1 MMEIK
6 PYLLN
11 WIYNNAK
18 KGAKLPNLEE
28 KSITIIENRETE
40 VIPSEGY
47 DGLSKVNVLTNVP
60 TTDLNDYFTTTISD
74 GSSNGAGALQSIKA
88 FPNTITPASNNLNY
102 AFYKM
107 MSLETFPS
115 IDLSNVVYMGYM
127 CQTCSGLKNVPVL
140 NLASAGN
147 LAQMFNGCISLTD
160 ESLNNILASLITAV
174 NSPTKTLTYIGLNAT
189 QKTKCQTLSNWN
201 DFVNAGWSA

>member
-1 MMEIK
+1 MQKIDVENYSIQSM
-6 PYLLN
+6 
-11 WIYNNAK
+11 
-18 KGAKLPNLEE
+18 KGGSISPNLEE
-28 KSITIIENRETE
+28 KSVIITENGTMEII
-40 VIPSEGY
+40 PDEGY
-47 DGLSKVNVLTNVP
+47 DGLSKVNVETNVP
-60 TTDLNDYFTTTISD
+60 TIDLNDYFTTTISD
-74 GSSNGAGALQSIKA
+74 GGTNGAGAIQSIKA
-88 FPNTITPASNNLNY
+88 FPNTIRPASNNLNY

-107 MSLETFPS
+107 MSLETLPN
-115 IDLSNVVYMGYM
+115 IDTSNVVYMGYM